1 MVSIACDKVTMPNG
15 LQVILHQ
22 DNSLPLAAV
31 NVWYHVGSKDEEP
44 GRTGFAHLF
53 EHVMFE
59 GSKHHN
65 HSYFE
70 PLQKVGANLNGS
82 TNADR
87 TNYWEDVP
95 SNYLELALWLEADR
109 MGFLLDA
116 LDQQRFD
123 IQREVVKNERR
134 QSYENRPYGMA
145 QWHIQKAL
153 FPLPH
158 PYHWMTIGSQE
169 DLDAAS
175 LEDIKDFFQRFYAPS
190 NASLAIAGDID
201 PERTL
206 ALVNRY
212 FGDLPPGPPTPR
224 IGRFDSALAGRVE
237 LEMRDKVSLPR
248 LYMAWPARPEGDPE
262 EAPLEM
268 LRAVLADGQSSR
280 LYRALVYEQQVAQS
294 VSVRHYSAEI
304 AGQFVVEAT
313 AAAGRSLGEVAA
325 ALESEIARVRQE
337 PPTEAELARARNRL
351 ESSHYRQLSRI
362 GGFGGRADS
371 LNYYNTFYGDP
382 ERLNT
387 ALDPYLAVQP
397 EQVLQ
402 AAQKTLNG
410 SQVQMRVLP
419 EESRAAAVNGVSFDR
434 TARPAPAVEPSFA
447 PPLPV
452 HRQLPNG
459 LQVTVVEKPG
469 LPIVAFALLLPA
481 GAIADPPAQ
490 PGLSF
495 FTAQMLSE
503 GTTTRSSQDI
513 ANAFEFIGAR
523 LSIETRRE
531 TSILSAETLT
541 RHWPQALALLADVV
555 QNPTFP
561 EHELERVR
569 REHLTDL
576 RRGQDDPTF
585 IAEQLMPGLIFG
597 RASRYGHPSIGTAAS
612 VAAFTREQLAEH
624 FRRHCGPAAAHLLV
638 VGDVSV
644 DGAVEQAAAA
654 LGGWDN
660 PLSPEVSAA
669 VVEAVAAGE
678 GGKIEDSAAIYLVDK
693 PGAAQSVIRAGQTA
707 PPRRHPDF
715 TSLGLLNYA
724 FGGQFSARLN
734 LNLRQ
739 DKGYSYGFH
748 SGISWFRE
756 QSLLVAGGSVQTAV
770 TKEAVA
776 ETLQEFRD
784 IQGGRPA
791 SAEEVA
797 AAKAGLL
804 LGYPAGFERPGQIL
818 GQLIQLILHQLPDDY
833 FRNTPARVSA
843 VTLEQ
848 VRRAGAEWVRPE
860 GLRTLVVGDRAAVE
874 PGLRELGLPLTLLN
888 ADGLPR

>member
-1 MVSIACDKVTMPNG
+1 MAGIACEKFALPNG
-15 LQVILHQ
+15 LEVILHR

-65 HSYFE
+65 QSYFE

-95 SNYLELALWLEADR
+95 SHYLELALWLEADR
-109 MGFLLDA
+109 MGFLLAA

-145 QWHIQKAL
+145 QGQIQKAL

-175 LEDIKDFFQRFYAPS
+175 LDDIKDFFQRFYAPS
-190 NASLAIAGDID
+190 NASLSIAGDVD
-201 PERTL
+201 PERAL

-212 FGDLPPGPPTPR
+212 FGDLPPGPPAPR

-248 LYMAWPARPEGDPE
+248 VYLAWPAKPEGDPE

-280 LYRALVYEQQVAQS
+280 LYRSLVYERQVAQS

-313 AAAGRSLGEVAA
+313 AAAGKSLGEVEA
-325 ALESEIARVRQE
+325 ALAAEIDRALSE
-337 PPTEAELARARNRL
+337 PPAEAELARAKNRL
-351 ESSHYRQLSRI
+351 ESAHYRQLARI

-371 LNYYNTFYGDP
+371 LNYYNIFYGDP
-382 ERLNT
+382 NRINT
-387 ALDPYLAVQP
+387 ALEPYLAVQP
-397 EQVLQ
+397 AEVLR
-402 AAQKTLNG
+402 AAQGTLNG
-410 SQVQMRVLP
+410 NRVRLRVLP
-419 EESRAAAVNGVSFDR
+419 EESRSALVNGAALDRAARPEPAAA
-434 TARPAPAVEPSFA
+434 AAFA

-452 HRQLPNG
+452 HRRLPNG

-469 LPIVAFALLLPA
+469 LPMVAFALLLPA
-481 GAIADPPAQ
+481 GAIADPPAR

-495 FTAQMLSE
+495 FTAQMLAE
-503 GTTTRSSQDI
+503 GTATRSSQDI

-541 RHWPQALALLADVV
+541 RHWPEALGLLADVV

-576 RRGQDDPTF
+576 RRGKDDPTF
-585 IAEQLMPGLIFG
+585 IAEQLIPGLVFG
-597 RASRYGHPSIGTAAS
+597 RESRYGHPSIGTEAA
-612 VAAFTREQLAEH
+612 VAAFTREELAGH
-624 FRRHCGPAAAHLLV
+624 FRRYCGPAAANLLV

-644 DGAVEQAAAA
+644 AAAVEQAAAA

-660 PLSPEVSAA
+660 PLAAEVTAA
-669 VVEAVAAGE
+669 GDVAALDS
-678 GGKIEDSAAIYLVDK
+678 GGVAAAAGIYLVDK
-693 PGAAQSVIRAGQTA
+693 PGAAQSVIRAGLA
-707 PPRRHPDF
+707 GPPRNHPDF

-748 SGISWFRE
+748 SGLSWFRE
-756 QSLLVAGGSVQTAV
+756 GSLLLAGGSVQTAV
-770 TKEAVA
+770 TKESVA

-784 IQGGRPA
+784 IQGGRPL
-791 SAEEVA
+791 SAEELA

-804 LGYPAGFERPGQIL
+804 LGYPAGFERPGHIL
-818 GQLIQLILHQLPDDY
+818 GHLIQLILHRLPEDY
-833 FRNTPARVSA
+833 FRDTPGRVAA
-843 VTLEQ
+843 VTLAQ
-848 VRRAGAEWVRPE
+848 ARQAGAEWARPE

-874 PGLRELGLPLTLLN
+874 PGLRELGLPL
-888 ADGLPR
+888 AVVDGDGN